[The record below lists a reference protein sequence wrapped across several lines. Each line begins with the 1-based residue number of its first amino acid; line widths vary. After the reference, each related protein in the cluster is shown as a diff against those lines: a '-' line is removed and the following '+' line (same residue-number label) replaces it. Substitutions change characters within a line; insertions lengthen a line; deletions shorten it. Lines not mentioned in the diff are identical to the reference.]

1 MHSAL
6 DGGMAVEGGST
17 FQWPRRQPR
26 AESPRQSRWD
36 GRASAAAQRCFRL
49 SGLSHQGH
57 LHTRMLYSE
66 LPPRVQSVD
75 VPTLTELPTALGHES
90 PSMVHGLG
98 GGIRI
103 SSHAQSANRTMRNTT
118 RLLLKPL
125 CLGLVN
131 MQPGLMPTRGWRS
144 CRPKAGGKNVEG
156 AVI

>member
-1 MHSAL
+1 
-6 DGGMAVEGGST
+6 MAEET
-17 FQWPRRQPR
+17 
-26 AESPRQSRWD
+26 AESREPQAEPMGWEGIRGCPALLQTLRSFPP
-36 GRASAAAQRCFRL
+36 GSP
-49 SGLSHQGH
+49 SH
-57 LHTRMLYSE
+57 RMLYSE